1 MTARRWLM
9 LAVAVVALLLIAGRS
24 LAGVYSDY
32 LWYDSLG
39 AVALWRTRL
48 WAIVWLRVGSAVVAS
63 AFAFVNLYAVRQSVV
78 SLVFPRRLA
87 NLEIGEEVP
96 GPYLMGAAIG
106 LSIVLGVL
114 LAVPQ
119 GDWTTVVLAMSKGAF
134 FVPDPYNNADLGFYV
149 YWLPFE
155 SAMWMWA
162 FFAVAVISVAVILLY
177 ALTPSLK
184 WQRGTLFASTYVRRH
199 FTVLVGVLLLLLAWS
214 FRLDMYSLLIDGSGP
229 DGAFSWVD
237 DKVGLLGD
245 LVLSLATLGA
255 ALIVLW
261 AGAVGQFRL
270 AGICVLTVV
279 ALSLSVR
286 ELVPLVA
293 QHVGTDAERV
303 RKELPYTA
311 TRAGYTRRAFGVDAI
326 PRADSSIAYPSLAA
340 ALPWVPAWDPPALA
354 RAIDAGRAGD
364 EMSVR
369 TGWRTSPV
377 GLIADVVDPPPP
389 GASPRAP
396 WTVARILGAAA
407 DERGAPSRVGGP
419 GASATDDTPLD
430 APLVYPGA
438 SRFAIISDS
447 LSHSSGTP
455 LESFIVRLAN
465 AWSLQNF
472 HMISSDL
479 PQPSPTLVAHRD
491 VRERIERLTPFFV
504 QGRRIEPL
512 LVGDSLYWSV
522 DLYSASSFYPMSRHL
537 MLAGEE
543 RSYVRHAAVAIV
555 QASSGDIS
563 IVPDSTLDPIA
574 TIWLHKLPTIFGTWS
589 ALPVAIRNLLPPP
602 IDGLY
607 AQANAF
613 GRYGGLTDND
623 PPRRVPTLDGADT
636 SLTTD
641 DLPIV
646 LPGAQTTAIALPLV
660 DDTDRLRGL
669 LIGTGGPNRHTAW
682 YPLDAPGQRWS
693 AVLDRLRSVD
703 STGGPAR
710 DGPLARGRVRVVPVR
725 SGIAFV
731 QPTYRWRAQSS
742 PALSRLALLVGDTTR
757 SVTPSVGPPPAAHGA
772 ELPAAPA
779 ETKAS
784 AAALYATMRDAL
796 RRGDWV
802 AFGRAFEALGRALE
816 QRPPTPTPKR

>member
-1 MTARRWLM
+1 M
-9 LAVAVVALLLIAGRS
+9 LAVAIVALLLIAGRS

-39 AVALWRTRL
+39 AVSLWRTRL
-48 WAIVWLRVGSAVVAS
+48 STIVWLRAGSAVVAG

-96 GPYLMGAAIG
+96 GRYLMGAAIG
-106 LSIVLGVL
+106 LSIILGVL

-119 GDWTTVVLAMSKGAF
+119 SDWTTVMLATSKGMF
-134 FVPDPYNNADLGFYV
+134 FVPDPYNNVDLGFYV

-155 SAMWMWA
+155 SGMWMWA
-162 FFAVAVISVAVILLY
+162 FFAVAVVSIAVILLY
-177 ALTPSLK
+177 ALTPSLR

-229 DGAFSWVD
+229 EGAFSWVD
-237 DKVGLLGD
+237 HKVGVPGD
-245 LVLSLATLGA
+245 FLLSLVTLCV

-261 AGAVGQFRL
+261 SGAVGQFRL
-270 AGICVLTVV
+270 AGISVLSVV
-279 ALSLSVR
+279 ALSLIVR
-286 ELVPLVA
+286 ELAPLIA
-293 QHVGTDAERV
+293 QHMGTDAERV
-303 RKELPYTA
+303 RNELPYAA
-311 TRAGYTRRAFGVDAI
+311 TRAGYTRRAFAVDVMA
-326 PRADSSIAYPSLAA
+326 RADTSMLYPSLAA
-340 ALPWVPAWDPPALA
+340 ALPWVPVWDPPALA

-364 EMSVR
+364 DMSVR
-369 TGWRTSPV
+369 TGWRTSPI
-377 GLIADVVDPPPP
+377 GLMADVVDPPPP
-389 GASPRAP
+389 GASARAP
-396 WTVARILGAAA
+396 WTVARILAAAA
-407 DERGAPSRVGGP
+407 DERGAPARLGGP

-438 SRFAIISDS
+438 SRFTIIPDS
-447 LSHSSGTP
+447 LTHSSGTP
-455 LESFIVRLAN
+455 LESFIARLAN

-472 HMISSDL
+472 HMISNDL
-479 PQPSPTLVAHRD
+479 PQPHPTLIAHRD
-491 VRERIERLTPFFV
+491 VRERIDRLTPFFV

-522 DLYSASSFYPMSRHL
+522 DLYSASSLYPLSRHL
-537 MLAGEE
+537 TLAGED
-543 RSYVRHAAVAIV
+543 RSYVQHAAVAIV
-555 QASSGDIS
+555 QASTGDVS
-563 IVPDSTLDPIA
+563 IVPDSILDPIA
-574 TIWLHKLPTIFGTWS
+574 TIWVRKLPSIFGTWS
-589 ALPVAIRNLLPPP
+589 ALPAAIRNLLPPP

-613 GRYGGLTDND
+613 GRYGSRTDND

-646 LPGAQTTAIALPLV
+646 LPGAQTTATALPLV
-660 DDTDRLRGL
+660 DETDRLRGL
-669 LIGTGGPNRHTAW
+669 LIGTGGPSRHTVW

-703 STGGPAR
+703 STGGPVR

-731 QPTYRWRAQSS
+731 QPTYRWRPQST

-757 SVTPSVGPPPAAHGA
+757 SVTPSAGPPASVRGA
-772 ELPAAPA
+772 EVPPAHAAP
-779 ETKAS
+779 TLS
-784 AAALYATMRDAL
+784 PTALYGAMRDAL
-796 RRGDWV
+796 RRGDWA
-802 AFGRAFEALGRALE
+802 AFGRAFDALGRALE
-816 QRPPTPTPKR
+816 QHPPAATPPKR

>member
-1 MTARRWLM
+1 M
-9 LAVAVVALLLIAGRS
+9 LAVAVVALLLILGRS

-39 AVALWRTRL
+39 AVALWRARL
-48 WAIVWLRVGSAVVAS
+48 GAIAWLRVGSAAVAS

-96 GPYLMGAAIG
+96 GRYLMGAAIG

-119 GDWTTVVLAMSKGAF
+119 SDWTTVVLAMSKGMF
-134 FVPDPYNNADLGFYV
+134 FVTDPYNGADLGFYV

-162 FFAVAVISVAVILLY
+162 FFVVAVVSVAVILLY

-184 WQRGTLFASTYVRRH
+184 WQRGNLFASTYVRRH

-229 DGAFSWVD
+229 EGAFSWVD
-237 DKVGLLGD
+237 DRVGLLGD

-270 AGICVLTVV
+270 AGISVLTVV
-279 ALSLSVR
+279 VASLVVR
-286 ELVPLVA
+286 EVAPLIA
-293 QHVGTDAERV
+293 QHMGTDAERV
-303 RKELPYTA
+303 RNEHPYIA
-311 TRAGYTRRAFGVDAI
+311 TRAGYTRRAFAVDPI
-326 PRADSSIAYPSLAA
+326 PRADSSMVYPSLAA
-340 ALPWVPAWDPPALA
+340 ALPWVPVWDPPALA
-354 RAIDAGRAGD
+354 RSIDAGRATD
-364 EMSVR
+364 NLSVR
-369 TGWRTSPV
+369 IGWRTSPV
-377 GLIADVVDPPPP
+377 GLVADVVDPPPP
-389 GASPRAP
+389 GASARAP
-396 WTVARILGAAA
+396 WTVARILAAAA
-407 DERGAPSRVGGP
+407 DERGAPSRAAGP
-419 GASATDDTPLD
+419 GATATDDTPLE

-438 SRFAIISDS
+438 SRFAIIPDS
-447 LSHSSGTP
+447 LTHTSGIL
-455 LESFIVRLAN
+455 LESFVARLAN

-472 HMISSDL
+472 QMLSGDL
-479 PQPSPTLVAHRD
+479 QQPHPTLISHRD
-491 VRERIERLTPFFV
+491 VRERIERLTPFFA

-522 DLYSASSFYPMSRHL
+522 DLYSVSSFYPLSRHL
-537 MLAGEE
+537 MMAGED

-555 QASSGDIS
+555 QASTGDVS
-563 IVPDSTLDPIA
+563 VVPDSALDPIA
-574 TIWLHKLPTIFGTWS
+574 TIWFRKLPTIFGTWS
-589 ALPVAIRNLLPPP
+589 SLPVAIRNLLPPP

-613 GRYGGLTDND
+613 GRYGDLTSSD

-636 SLTTD
+636 TLTTD

-660 DDTDRLRGL
+660 DETDRLRGL
-669 LIGTGGPNRHTAW
+669 LIGTGGPTRHTAW
-682 YPLDAPGQRWS
+682 YPLDSPGQRWS
-693 AVLDRLRSVD
+693 GVLDRLRSVD

-710 DGPLARGRVRVVPVR
+710 DGPLARGRVRAIPVR

-731 QPTYRWRAQSS
+731 QPTYRWRPQSS
-742 PALSRLALLVGDTTR
+742 PMLSRLALLVGDTTR
-757 SVTPSVGPPPAAHGA
+757 SVTPSTGPPLGTRGVEAQPA
-772 ELPAAPA
+772 PPDP
-779 ETKAS
+779 KAS
-784 AAALYATMRDAL
+784 AAALYAAMREAL

-816 QRPPTPTPKR
+816 QRPGATAPPRKR